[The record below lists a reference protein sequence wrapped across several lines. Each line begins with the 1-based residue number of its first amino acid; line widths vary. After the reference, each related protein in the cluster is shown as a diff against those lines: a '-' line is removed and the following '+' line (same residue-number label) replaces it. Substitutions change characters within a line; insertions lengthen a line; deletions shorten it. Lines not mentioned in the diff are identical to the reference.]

1 MRDAAAFP
9 LLSVGSLTQGGCQL
23 PCREDTQAARAE
35 AHTAGNGGFQLTA
48 LIALRTCG
56 RALLEGDPPAPAGA
70 FDEVTVAPGNV
81 WTAHHGRP

>member
-1 MRDAAAFP
+1 MKDTVAFP

-23 PCREDTQAARAE
+23 PCCEDTPAARAE

-48 LIALRTCG
+48 HTA
-56 RALLEGDPPAPAGA
+56 DPSAPAGA
-70 FDEVTVAPGNV
+70 LDEVTVSPGNV